1 MEEVGPTFVRDPR
14 SFTEAEEAAIEAALR
29 KRLGHSYVSA
39 RPAAGGQ
46 KVVYIEGHKVVN
58 LANEI
63 FGFNG
68 WSHAVKKCDVDFVDA
83 SGGRFY
89 VGVGAIV
96 RVTLRD
102 GSYHEDQ
109 GYGVSEGMRSKAMS
123 IEKARKEAVTDGLKR
138 ALKAFGNALG
148 NCLSDKDYIRYLG
161 NTNTAKAGQQ
171 PRSYSPQDQ
180 IGESFTRQAMTE
192 LHVKAS
198 STKSNGLEA
207 SAVQSPQKTS
217 AASNGGTEEDRLRRQ
232 ERLMRAEQK
241 RKELLSEK
249 LGTSISQESCSKE
262 TPQQKCAQPTVI
274 SKVEST
280 VVKEPTVVK
289 SKSQEVIV
297 GSTKDAP
304 SSPPPVPSSSAGNS
318 TATDKEKR
326 LQKVE
331 QKKRELSE
339 KLKRKASS
347 PPPPA
352 EEESAAKENLD
363 LDNSWLCEDN
373 TEFWNSMS
381 QMHDQKLLNTPKQA
395 VKRARLNRSGLDK
408 ARSSPR
414 LARK

>member
-1 MEEVGPTFVRDPR
+1 
-14 SFTEAEEAAIEAALR
+14 
-29 KRLGHSYVSA
+29 
-39 RPAAGGQ
+39 
-46 KVVYIEGHKVVN
+46 
-58 LANEI
+58 
-63 FGFNG
+63 
-68 WSHAVKKCDVDFVDA
+68 
-83 SGGRFY
+83 
-89 VGVGAIV
+89 
-96 RVTLRD
+96 
-102 GSYHEDQ
+102 
-109 GYGVSEGMRSKAMS
+109 MS

-171 PRSYSPQDQ
+171 LRSYSPQDQ

-198 STKSNGLEA
+198 LTKSNSHEA
-207 SAVQSPQKTS
+207 IAGQSPQKTS
-217 AASNGGTEEDRLRRQ
+217 APSTGDTEEDRLRRQ

-249 LGTSISQESCSKE
+249 IGTSTFQESCSKE
-262 TPQQKCAQPTVI
+262 QPQQKCVQPTVI
-274 SKVEST
+274 SKVESN
-280 VVKEPTVVK
+280 VVEEPTVIAKNETVK
-289 SKSQEVIV
+289 SKSQEVV
-297 GSTKDAP
+297 GFIKDAP
-304 SSPPPVPSSSAGNS
+304 SPPPPVPSSSAGSS

-395 VKRARLNRSGLDK
+395 MKRARLNRSGLDK